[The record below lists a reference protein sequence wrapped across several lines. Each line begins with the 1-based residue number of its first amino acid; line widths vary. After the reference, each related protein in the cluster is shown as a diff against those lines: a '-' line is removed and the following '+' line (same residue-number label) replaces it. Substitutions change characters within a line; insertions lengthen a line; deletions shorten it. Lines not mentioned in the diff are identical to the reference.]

1 MIGAIECADA
11 LALPGVVAIF
21 TGADVAAG
29 IGRADHVN
37 PLFHDAM
44 RRPFVAYE
52 RVHYVGQPV
61 VAIVSETR
69 AVGMDAVDLVYVDYD
84 LLPVVVDPEESRRDE
99 VLLHPGAGTNVV
111 HRAATPT
118 PPTSPTARWSSRP
131 GSSTSDSRRRPSS
144 LGPAP
149 PTGPTTDASCTTPPA
164 RVRT

>member
-1 MIGAIECADA
+1 MAHATIGAIESADA

-21 TGADVAAG
+21 TGADAAG

-44 RRPFVAYE
+44 RRPFVASE

-84 LLPVVVDPEESRRDE
+84 LLPVIVDPEES
-99 VLLHPGAGTNVV
+99 PGATTCCSIRVPARTWSTGRRP
-111 HRAATPT
+111 H
-118 PPTSPTARWSSRP
+118 PPTSPTAR
-131 GSSTSDSRRRPSS
+131 
-144 LGPAP
+144 
-149 PTGPTTDASCTTPPA
+149 
-164 RVRT
+164 